1 MAARLYWPCWAAA
14 AVLTGVVAGLMLGH
28 ALILAR
34 FVDGLATS
42 PSRELALAY
51 PAFRAGAGR
60 LGLDVFY
67 TVCGLEIVAVLAFFA
82 LALATGR
89 RPAPAAVAA
98 VAGTLWLVVH
108 YASGFGAL
116 EARVLGAT
124 TGSPPEV
131 ARFVRLNAPI
141 HLVHA
146 AMLVT
151 ATGALLLVPC
161 ATGRQKG

>member
-1 MAARLYWPCWAAA
+1 MPARLYWPCWAAA
-14 AVLTGVVAGLMLGH
+14 VALTGIVAGFMLGH

-60 LGLDVFY
+60 PGLDAFY
-67 TVCGLEIVAVLAFFA
+67 AVCGLEVVAVLAFFA

-89 RPAPAAVAA
+89 RAAPAAVAA

-116 EARVLGAT
+116 EARVLGAAAAP
-124 TGSPPEV
+124 PPEA

-141 HLVHA
+141 HLLHA
-146 AMLVT
+146 ALLVT